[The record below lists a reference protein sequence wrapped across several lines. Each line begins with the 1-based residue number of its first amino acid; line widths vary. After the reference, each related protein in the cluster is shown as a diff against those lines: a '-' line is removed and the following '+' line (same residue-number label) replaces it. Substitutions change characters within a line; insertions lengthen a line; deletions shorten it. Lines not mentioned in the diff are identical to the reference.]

1 MKNFTLIMALFMF
14 IGINQ
19 SQAQYTYEG
28 TTLPAKLNFE
38 SQSLLLNGGGL
49 REKYFL
55 DLYVGGLYLEAKSK
69 NANEIIAADKPMAIR
84 LHIISGLIDSEK
96 MTDAIDEGMEKST
109 NGKQSQFSNEINE
122 MKKTFAEQIKVG
134 DIYDFVYLPGQ
145 GVVIYKNNKKANTI
159 KGLEFKKAL
168 FGIWLCDDPADDDL
182 KEGMLKG

>member
-1 MKNFTLIMALFMF
+1 MKKLSVLFAFITLFGLSNSF
-14 IGINQ
+14 
-19 SQAQYTYEG
+19 AQYTYEG
-28 TTLPAKLNFE
+28 TTLPASLSFE
-38 SQSLLLNGGGL
+38 SKTLTLNGGGL

-69 NANEIIAADKPMAIR
+69 NADEIIKADKPMAIR

-96 MTDAIDEGMEKST
+96 MIDAIDEGMEKST
-109 NGKQSQFSNEINE
+109 NGKQAQFANEIKE

-145 GVVIYKNNKKANTI
+145 GVVIYKNGKKATTI
-159 KGLEFKKAL
+159 QGLAFKQAL
-168 FGIWLCDDPADDDL
+168 FGIWLCDDPADEDL

>member
-1 MKNFTLIMALFMF
+1 MKKIISAAALFLALGTAQ
-14 IGINQ
+14 I
-19 SQAQYTYEG
+19 QAQYTYEG
-28 TTLPAKLNFE
+28 TTLPATLSFE
-38 SQSLLLNGGGL
+38 SKTLNLNGGGL

-69 NANEIIAADKPMAIR
+69 NADEIIKADKPMAIR

-96 MTDAIDEGMEKST
+96 MIDAIDEGMENST
-109 NGKQSQFSNEINE
+109 KGKQAQFSAEIAE

-134 DIYDFVYLPGQ
+134 DIYDFVYLPGI
-145 GVVIYKNNKKANTI
+145 GVQIYKNEKKATTI
-159 KGLEFKKAL
+159 KGLAFKQAL